1 MSKTFHVVA
10 IDGGAGTGKSTTA
23 SLLSKRLG
31 LLHVDTGSHY
41 RSITKHLLNKSIEFS
56 RLDEYLEF
64 EKLNLSSKVEDGR
77 SYLAI
82 NDKVFSLEE
91 LRSAEV
97 NQSVS
102 QFASHSGVR
111 KKLFNY
117 QRDQLSVA
125 REKGFSGLVM
135 EGRDI
140 GTIILPDAD
149 LKIFLIADQKVRESR
164 RNQDGEVDQ
173 IASRD
178 ELDSSRSLAP
188 LKESDG
194 SLKIDSSILGVEEV
208 YLTIAKA
215 LGIV

>member
-1 MSKTFHVVA
+1 M
-10 IDGGAGTGKSTTA
+10 
-23 SLLSKRLG
+23 
-31 LLHVDTGSHY
+31 
-41 RSITKHLLNKSIEFS
+41 
-56 RLDEYLEF
+56 
-64 EKLNLSSKVEDGR
+64 
-77 SYLAI
+77 
-82 NDKVFSLEE
+82 
-91 LRSAEV
+91 

-102 QFASHSGVR
+102 QFASHAGVR

-149 LKIFLIADQKVRESR
+149 LKIFLIADQKIRESR

-194 SLKIDSSILGVEEV
+194 S
-208 YLTIAKA
+208 
-215 LGIV
+215 

>member
-1 MSKTFHVVA
+1 
-10 IDGGAGTGKSTTA
+10 
-23 SLLSKRLG
+23 
-31 LLHVDTGSHY
+31 
-41 RSITKHLLNKSIEFS
+41 
-56 RLDEYLEF
+56 
-64 EKLNLSSKVEDGR
+64 
-77 SYLAI
+77 
-82 NDKVFSLEE
+82 
-91 LRSAEV
+91 
-97 NQSVS
+97 
-102 QFASHSGVR
+102 
-111 KKLFNY
+111 
-117 QRDQLSVA
+117 
-125 REKGFSGLVM
+125 M

>member
-111 KKLFNY
+111 KSFFNY
-117 QRDQLSVA
+117 QRDQQSVA

>member
-41 RSITKHLLNKSIEFS
+41 RSITKYLLNKSIEFS

-102 QFASHSGVR
+102 QFASHAGVR

-149 LKIFLIADQKVRESR
+149 LKIFLIADQKIRESR